1 MYHPLFIDPSK
12 LKDADIEA
20 KISDLSRKYNLSAK
34 MGNFELCDQM
44 VLIIEE
50 LRLEMRDRQA
60 KRASQRVNNTTLDK
74 LVKID

>member
-1 MYHPLFIDPSK
+1 MYHPLLMEPSK

-20 KISDLSRKYNLSAK
+20 KITDLSRKYNLAAR
-34 MGNFELCDQM
+34 MGNFELCEQM
-44 VLIIEE
+44 VMIIEA

-60 KRASQRVNNTTLDK
+60 KRSSQKVNNTTLDK